1 MASLCSDDEQSY
13 WKKRDMNA
21 EANRFLQELKEAMAD
36 DSNRDAIIAEYTM
49 HVEEFLLENPLE
61 EAAIYE
67 TLVERLG
74 SPEELASLWKEEK
87 SVTPK
92 KMQRL
97 FVFLNIVIFIGGA
110 ILTVGYNVFEWQ
122 WLEILWRGM
131 TEATTII
138 ILIYMFFWGLLGYEI
153 GKAFGAR
160 GKRIL
165 QRTFII
171 CIIPNLLL
179 MYLIVFRFI
188 PFEWFGQLLDGTF
201 ILLCIIYTVVLYP
214 VSWLGYR
221 WGRKASV

>member
-1 MASLCSDDEQSY
+1 MNDE
-13 WKKRDMNA
+13 A
-21 EANRFLQELKEAMAD
+21 ARFLRELKEALAD
-36 DSNRDAIIAEYTM
+36 DPNRDSIMMDYTM
-49 HVEEFLLENPLE
+49 HVEEFLSENNIE
-61 EAAIYE
+61 KDIYE

-74 SPEELASLWKEEK
+74 SPQELAELWREEK
-87 SVTPK
+87 AVTPK

-110 ILTVGYNVFEWQ
+110 ILTIGYNVLEWQ
-122 WLEILWRGM
+122 WLDSLWSAL

-138 ILIYMFFWGLLGYEI
+138 ILIYIFFWGLLGYEI

-165 QRTFII
+165 IRTFLI

-179 MYLIVFRFI
+179 MYLIVFRMI
-188 PFEWFGQLLDGTF
+188 PADWFGSLLDSTF
-201 ILLCIIYTVVLYP
+201 VLLCIIYTAILYP

-221 WGRKASV
+221 WGKKASV